1 VALAGLLALLVGVI
15 LLAGR
20 LVRLGFVSELLSK
33 PIRLG
38 YLNGIAL
45 VVIVGQIPALL
56 GFSVDGDGLVDEV
69 RLVVDAIADGEAPR
83 AAAAIGVGA
92 LVLILV
98 VRRLAPRVPGVF
110 VAVVVAI
117 GVTWALDPA
126 GVPVVGALPRG
137 LPEPAFGTLT
147 RQDLASLLGPAVGV
161 AVVAFTDTAV
171 LSRVF
176 STGAGKDVDPN
187 REMGALGVANLACG
201 AVGGFPVSASASR
214 TPVAQSV
221 GARSQV
227 TGVVGALAVAA
238 FVSLIPGFTRHLP
251 SAALAAVVIAAV
263 AQVADVPGTVRLLR
277 LSPTE
282 FALALA
288 AFAGVAVLGVLRG
301 IAMAV
306 GLSLLAFVVR
316 AWRPHMA
323 ELVRVELRKGYHD
336 RARHPEGRRVPG
348 LVIVRFDAP
357 LFFANAELFAG
368 FVARTVADAPAPV
381 QWVAIAAEPITD
393 VDTSAADVL
402 ERVDDDLAAQ
412 GIRLVFA
419 ELKGPVKDK
428 LAHFGL
434 GDRFEPEDFYPTIGT
449 VVSDY
454 VARTGTPWV
463 DWTDEPPAGA

>member
-1 VALAGLLALLVGVI
+1 
-15 LLAGR
+15 
-20 LVRLGFVSELLSK
+20 
-33 PIRLG
+33 
-38 YLNGIAL
+38 
-45 VVIVGQIPALL
+45 
-56 GFSVDGDGLVDEV
+56 
-69 RLVVDAIADGEAPR
+69 
-83 AAAAIGVGA
+83 
-92 LVLILV
+92 
-98 VRRLAPRVPGVF
+98 
-110 VAVVVAI
+110 
-117 GVTWALDPA
+117 
-126 GVPVVGALPRG
+126 
-137 LPEPAFGTLT
+137 
-147 RQDLASLLGPAVGV
+147 
-161 AVVAFTDTAV
+161 
-171 LSRVF
+171 
-176 STGAGKDVDPN
+176 
-187 REMGALGVANLACG
+187 
-201 AVGGFPVSASASR
+201 
-214 TPVAQSV
+214 
-221 GARSQV
+221 
-227 TGVVGALAVAA
+227 
-238 FVSLIPGFTRHLP
+238 
-251 SAALAAVVIAAV
+251 
-263 AQVADVPGTVRLLR
+263 VRLLR

-368 FVARTVADAPAPV
+368 FVARTVADAPTPV